1 MARKPPRRTRE
12 NILAAA
18 LRLFNHLGEPH
29 VSTQAIADEAG
40 ISPGNLHYHF
50 RHREA
55 IVEALF
61 GAFEQEIEPLLEA
74 APGRDAHFED
84 AWLFLHLLFETLWR
98 HRFLYRD
105 LPDLLSRHRLIAR
118 RMPAIIAAKT
128 QAATRLCQALAVSG
142 RLRANEAQIAL
153 LAANMAMVTTWW
165 LAHEQVTQGPRPGG
179 ARQPGPGGPET
190 APSQAALARGASQVL
205 VMLAPWLDDEGRA
218 LSERLARE
226 YLATRP

>member
-1 MARKPPRRTRE
+1 MPRKPPRRTRE

-29 VSTQAIADEAG
+29 ASTQAIADEAG

-50 RHREA
+50 RHRDA

-61 GAFEQEIEPLLEA
+61 EAFEQEIVPLLEA
-74 APGRDAHFED
+74 VPGRDAHFED

-105 LPDLLSRHRLIAR
+105 LADLLSRHRLIAR
-118 RMPAIIAAKT
+118 RMPIIIAAKT
-128 QAATRLCQALAVSG
+128 QAAARLCRALAAAK
-142 RLRANEAQIAL
+142 RLRADEAQIAL

-165 LAHEQVTQGPRPGG
+165 LAHEQVTQGPRPAG
-179 ARQPGPGGPET
+179 ALLPGADRPET

-218 LSERLARE
+218 LSQRLARE